1 MCLYTYTP
9 FKSSHSD
16 AAQYRGELVR
26 VAHLHRYSS
35 RLKPERA
42 PLPARGREVPVTA
55 FSLTADTHGA
65 ASGAWLHKRCCTA
78 HLLIRWCCT
87 THLLPRHGFWPAYPR
102 CLATPGR

>member
-42 PLPARGREVPVTA
+42 PLPARGREVPVPA
-55 FSLTADTHGA
+55 FSLTAVT
-65 ASGAWLHKRCCTA
+65 
-78 HLLIRWCCT
+78 
-87 THLLPRHGFWPAYPR
+87 
-102 CLATPGR
+102 